1 MKQLITILLF
11 SILFINCSSIK
22 KETLVSSLEPP
33 SNSESNLYIPGEFAL
48 LSKRFES
55 VKAKLIKDN
64 QDIKSWGDMLSIY
77 LVQSRVSQDHKYA
90 EYIFDLTTVLLEN
103 KSLKSEDQF
112 LLLSYQATALLSLHE
127 FEKGLDVA
135 QKATLLVPQ
144 NAAIIGAMVDA
155 NVELGNYKEAVALAD
170 KMINLRPDI
179 RSYSRVSYLRELY
192 GDIDGAIAAMKEA
205 VASGV
210 PGNEQCEW
218 SRVNLGKLY
227 IKNNKLDFAKMSFL
241 IALENRP
248 NYLPAIEAI
257 ANFSLEAG
265 MVAEAKS
272 YVEKGLKISTTTSLL
287 ATQCKIAKI
296 EKDEDAYAKYYTQL
310 MKSLDKHSATA
321 PSTKSS
327 KYLVTSKLKENIVDH
342 EMKQIALEKAK
353 FILDLDGDPSQAL
366 PYLEFEYKLRP
377 NNIEVNKYMAIAL
390 KKMNRD
396 AQAYVLKSELKTQDI
411 AKS

>member
-1 MKQLITILLF
+1 MKQIITFLLF
-11 SILFINCSSIK
+11 SIFYINCTTGNE
-22 KETLVSSLEPP
+22 ETLVSTLEPP
-33 SNSESNLYIPGEFAL
+33 TVSESNLYSQGEFAL
-48 LSKRFES
+48 LTKRYES
-55 VKAKLIKDN
+55 VKAKLIKDK

-90 EYIFDLTTVLLEN
+90 ENIFDLTTVLLKS

-127 FEKGLDVA
+127 FEKGLVVA
-135 QKATLLVPQ
+135 KQASLLVPQ

-227 IKNNKLDFAKMSFL
+227 MKNNKPDFAKMSFL

-248 NYLPAIEAI
+248 NYLPQT
-257 ANFSLEAG
+257 L
-265 MVAEAKS
+265 
-272 YVEKGLKISTTTSLL
+272 
-287 ATQCKIAKI
+287 
-296 EKDEDAYAKYYTQL
+296 
-310 MKSLDKHSATA
+310 
-321 PSTKSS
+321 TKFF
-327 KYLVTSKLKENIVDH
+327 L
-342 EMKQIALEKAK
+342 
-353 FILDLDGDPSQAL
+353 
-366 PYLEFEYKLRP
+366 
-377 NNIEVNKYMAIAL
+377 
-390 KKMNRD
+390 
-396 AQAYVLKSELKTQDI
+396 
-411 AKS
+411 